1 MESRC
6 GKQKGI
12 AESRKALRKAE
23 RRRRKQKAIDESWK
37 AVEENWKA
45 VEENWKAS
53 KKNWITSEENW
64 ISGKESPNFPK
75 RFSSFWKFWGLI
87 LLPDLLP
94 RARMDYFVEL
104 KYSQLKINHLSDT
117 PSTKGSQGRNLQ

>member
-1 MESRC
+1 LESRC
-6 GKQKGI
+6 GKQKGV

-23 RRRRKQKAIDESWK
+23 RHCGKQKAIDKSQK

-53 KKNWITSEENW
+53 KKNWIASEENR
-64 ISGKESPNFPK
+64 ISGEENPNFPK
-75 RFSSFWKFWGLI
+75 RFSSFWQFWGLV

-94 RARMDYFVEL
+94 RARMDL
-104 KYSQLKINHLSDT
+104 LC
-117 PSTKGSQGRNLQ
+117 